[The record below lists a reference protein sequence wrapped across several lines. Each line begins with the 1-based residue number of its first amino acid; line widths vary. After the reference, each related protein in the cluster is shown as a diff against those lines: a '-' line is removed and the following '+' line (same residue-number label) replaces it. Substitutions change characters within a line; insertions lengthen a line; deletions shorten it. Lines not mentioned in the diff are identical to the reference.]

1 METVCEGKQWDV
13 LISKGHGIISCTMPF
28 LYGRKFG
35 LKYILQP
42 QLTPW
47 CGPWLQDN
55 QDEKCRY
62 YTLAALAA
70 AMQHQH
76 SALFMQS
83 LPPGMTDWQPF
94 EKYGFKHTTRY
105 TYRFDPLPEPTKLPE
120 LADRGRKRKLEAVKQ
135 AYTIDRLVAA
145 DEFATLHIEY
155 WERRSGHD
163 LMSHNFIKQVCSI
176 ALARGQALLYGLRD
190 KKGTLMAARFVVLDS
205 NCAYALMSAMRPEAL
220 RNSMTLLV
228 WTILT
233 DLYGRTKSFD
243 FEGGMDPGVGHFYQ
257 SFGAIKTEYSCI
269 YKSRIPFGKKILH
282 L

>member
-1 METVCEGKQWDV
+1 
-13 LISKGHGIISCTMPF
+13 
-28 LYGRKFG
+28 
-35 LKYILQP
+35 
-42 QLTPW
+42 
-47 CGPWLQDN
+47 
-55 QDEKCRY
+55 
-62 YTLAALAA
+62 
-70 AMQHQH
+70 
-76 SALFMQS
+76 
-83 LPPGMTDWQPF
+83 MTDWQPF

-135 AYTIDRLVAA
+135 AYTIDRQVAA

-269 YKSRIPFGKKILH
+269 YKSRRPFGKKILH